1 MKMEDAIVNMIQRQ
15 KWPEL
20 NDQEIG
26 WQVELRIE
34 LLENGMV
41 EPPYKKV
48 VQQEIDELQNRA
60 WLGKKV
66 TEDVD

>member
-1 MKMEDAIVNMIQRQ
+1 MEDAIVNMIQRQ